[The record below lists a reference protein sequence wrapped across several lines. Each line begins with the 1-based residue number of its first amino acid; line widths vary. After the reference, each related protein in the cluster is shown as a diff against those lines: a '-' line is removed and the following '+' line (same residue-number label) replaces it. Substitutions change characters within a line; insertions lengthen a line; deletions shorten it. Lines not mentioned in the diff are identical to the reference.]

1 MYNNTYNK
9 QQLTL
14 LLLLLF
20 LISMTIICLY
30 IIYSIHVY
38 IYIKNI
44 DNDMIF
50 GCPKME
56 DTPTYG
62 KLNS

>member
-20 LISMTIICLY
+20 LISMTII
-30 IIYSIHVY
+30 Y
-38 IYIKNI
+38 IYNIQYTRIYWKYRQLYDIWVSKN
-44 DNDMIF
+44 
-50 GCPKME
+50 GG
-56 DTPTYG
+56 Y
-62 KLNS
+62 LNLWQVE

>member
-20 LISMTIICLY
+20 LISMTIIY

-38 IYIKNI
+38 IENI
-44 DNDMIF
+44 DNYMIF

-56 DTPTYG
+56 DTSTYG